1 MPEYKKIVYCTD
13 FSDNADQAFKE
24 ACYIASLTD
33 SRMYVVH
40 VVPEAFNYQ
49 SMAAETALPPQPPSE
64 DQVIQRLQD
73 RYVSACPA
81 GEAVLRYGNEATS
94 ILEYAKE
101 VEADLIVMGARGLGF
116 LANIL
121 GGGSI
126 TDKVVKNAQLPVL
139 VVPHK

>member
-1 MPEYKKIVYCTD
+1 MPDYKKIVYCTD

-33 SRMYVVH
+33 SRVYVVH

-49 SMAAETALPPQPPSE
+49 SMAAETVLPPQPPSE
-64 DQVIQRLQD
+64 DQVMQRLQD
-73 RYVSACPA
+73 RYVSACPT
-81 GEAVLRYGNEATS
+81 GEAVLRYGSEASS
-94 ILEYAKE
+94 ILEFAKE
-101 VEADLIVMGARGLGF
+101 VDADLLVMGARGLGF

-126 TDKVVKNAQLPVL
+126 ADKVVKNAQLPVL